1 MLYWQLAYIITMH
14 LKHKPCFW
22 NCCVVYI
29 HDPGREENG
38 GFAHD
43 IEPTVVLI
51 AQKSSKDVEG
61 LELRFEWIGLL
72 GLRFRAE

>member
-1 MLYWQLAYIITMH
+1 M
-14 LKHKPCFW
+14 
-22 NCCVVYI
+22 YI